1 MNYNYMTG
9 DGSMMFFSWITYI
22 LVIALIILGIAA
34 LWKYINKNNM
44 INTKHLFKVASAWI
58 SAVYVV
64 CYAGVAIY
72 PPIRGLFM
80 RYSLHTDV
88 FSSLIFSVSS
98 TSCPV

>member
-1 MNYNYMTG
+1 
-9 DGSMMFFSWITYI
+9 
-22 LVIALIILGIAA
+22 
-34 LWKYINKNNM
+34 M
-44 INTKHLFKVASAWI
+44 INSKHLFKVASAWI

-88 FSSLIFSVSS
+88 FFKSDFFSFKYFLSGLIIWNIVIVANVWLF
-98 TSCPV
+98 TYLFKRIKQ

>member
-1 MNYNYMTG
+1 
-9 DGSMMFFSWITYI
+9 
-22 LVIALIILGIAA
+22 
-34 LWKYINKNNM
+34 M

-88 FSSLIFSVSS
+88 FFKSDFFQFQVLLVRFDYLEYCNRGECLAFYLFV
-98 TSCPV
+98 